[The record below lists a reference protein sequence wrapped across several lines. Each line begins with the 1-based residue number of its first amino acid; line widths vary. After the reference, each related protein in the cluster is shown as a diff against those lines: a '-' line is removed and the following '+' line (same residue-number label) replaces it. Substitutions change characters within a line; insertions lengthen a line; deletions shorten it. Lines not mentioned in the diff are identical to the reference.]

1 MQRSLTRRLA
11 AMLPLALITPIVLSS
26 SASAHVKWFAPYH
39 VAQQPIALHYVFVP
53 AYGYLAL
60 ASVLALLA
68 GALVELSPIGQRL
81 LVVMDRVT
89 SPLERNT
96 ELLFRAGCAFF
107 FVAIWS
113 AGNIILT
120 PELHSHWLAVG
131 LIQLTI
137 ALGMLSR
144 RTMPLS
150 GIGIAALYGIAVW
163 KYGIFHMADY
173 PLFLGIAVYIAL
185 VGLQRDFFNISPLDI
200 LRWSAGVTLMW
211 AALEKWA
218 YPEWTYE
225 LFGQHPGLTAGFSP
239 EFFMRAA
246 GWVEFSL
253 AFSLLWTPLV
263 RRVGAILLTGM
274 FVGAV
279 FDFGKIDF
287 IGHSL
292 IVVALLAIIADSR
305 RTSGVP
311 RYAWLLPGS
320 FSGAFCAVGAAY
332 YGMHALIYGTTI
344 FNGPPPEIGENGDS
358 LGAQNARSFQTNPVH
373 ARKKWKLLRNTNKG
387 VRSDTVP
394 QSLYIGFPYDQS
406 NASKHLDA
414 PQMTASASTRDGMG
428 YAFAYGIQSSPNLVR
443 NADNIIDAD
452 SMFYNELG
460 PWPIKAIMAD
470 QRKSGVAYFDL
481 PCCGSKVATGVPAA
495 AR

>member
-11 AMLPLALITPIVLSS
+11 ATFPLALSTVIAASS

-39 VAQQPIALHYVFVP
+39 VAEQPIALHYVFVSS
-53 AYGYLAL
+53 YGYLAL
-60 ASVLALLA
+60 ASVLALLI

-81 LVVMDRVT
+81 LVVIDRVT
-89 SPLERNT
+89 GPLERNT
-96 ELLFRAGCAFF
+96 ELMFRAGCGFF
-107 FVAIWS
+107 FIAIWS

-120 PELHSHWLAVG
+120 PELHSHSLTVG
-131 LIQLTI
+131 VIQLAI
-137 ALGMLSR
+137 ALGMISR

-150 GIGIAALYGIAVW
+150 SIGIAALYGIAIW

-173 PLFLGIAVYIAL
+173 PIFLGIAAYIAL

-211 AALEKWA
+211 AAMEKWA
-218 YPEWTYE
+218 YPEWTYM
-225 LFGQHPGLTAGFSP
+225 LFGQHPGLSGGFSP
-239 EFFMRAA
+239 TFFMRAA

-279 FDFGKIDF
+279 FDFGKIDL

-305 RTSGVP
+305 RTSATP

-320 FSGAFCAVGAAY
+320 FSGAFCVVGAAY
-332 YGMHALIYGTTI
+332 YGVHALIYGTTI
-344 FNGPPPEIGENGDS
+344 FNGPPPETVKMAIASEHKAHANSEASLSTCAKYEN
-358 LGAQNARSFQTNPVH
+358 RSAKRTKAHRPIPYLNHVALDF
-373 ARKKWKLLRNTNKG
+373 A
-387 VRSDTVP
+387 
-394 QSLYIGFPYDQS
+394 FYDQS
-406 NASKHLDA
+406 NAIEHLDE
-414 PQMTASASTRDGMG
+414 PQTVLFTNTRDMIS
-428 YAFAYGIQSSPNLVR
+428 YTFAYGPQTSLQLFG
-443 NADNIIDAD
+443 AD
-452 SMFYNELG
+452 
-460 PWPIKAIMAD
+460 
-470 QRKSGVAYFDL
+470 FDYSASN
-481 PCCGSKVATGVPAA
+481 PATGK
-495 AR
+495 

>member
-11 AMLPLALITPIVLSS
+11 ATLPLALITTIAVSS

-96 ELLFRAGCAFF
+96 ELMFRAGCGFF

-120 PELHSHWLAVG
+120 PELHSHSLAVG
-131 LIQLTI
+131 VIQLMI

-150 GIGIAALYGIAVW
+150 GIGIATLYGIAVW

-173 PLFLGIAVYIAL
+173 PIFLGIAAYIAL

-218 YPEWTYE
+218 YPEWTYV
-225 LFGQHPGLTAGFSP
+225 LFGQHPDLTAGFSP
-239 EFFMRAA
+239 TFFMRAA

-292 IVVALLAIIADSR
+292 IVVALLAIIADNR
-305 RTSGVP
+305 RTSGAS

-320 FSGAFCAVGAAY
+320 FSGAFCTVGAAY
-332 YGMHALIYGTTI
+332 YGIHALIYGTTI
-344 FNGPPPEIGENGDS
+344 FNGPPPESVRMAMASEHK
-358 LGAQNARSFQTNPVH
+358 AH
-373 ARKKWKLLRNTNKG
+373 AHSKPTLTTCAKDGNYSVKRTKVYGPIPYLNHVTL
-387 VRSDTVP
+387 D
-394 QSLYIGFPYDQS
+394 FPIYYQS
-406 NASKHLDA
+406 NASKHLDT
-414 PQMTASASTRDGMG
+414 PQMTASAGTRHSMN
-428 YAFAYGIQSSPNLVR
+428 YAFAYGIQSSPKLMRKGDDIPVVG
-443 NADNIIDAD
+443 
-452 SMFYNELG
+452 SMFLNESSV
-460 PWPIKAIMAD
+460 KN
-470 QRKSGVAYFDL
+470 L
-481 PCCGSKVATGVPAA
+481 PSY
-495 AR
+495 